1 MESETW
7 FILFDNAPNGEVEGE
22 KGAAGEDEKPDPEAQ
37 KAARKAAIEK
47 FGLETARA
55 SVAQGGSQSQD
66 GGEFEVDLDGVD
78 ETTAKAVRAA
88 LKHAGDV
95 QKGAQALANF
105 GMEQAR
111 KVAALEVGAEFGLDK
126 DEVDELSKAFE
137 TARTPDALDLSRRE
151 IIIKLRED
159 GTFAP
164 TKTAAAGKK
173 PAVDNQSKDTRKFD
187 DGRGSGGNQAA
198 ALKEKLDA
206 IDPTTPEGMTELA
219 KLETQV
225 MAAQARYTE
234 RAQRRG

>member
-7 FILFDNAPNGEVEGE
+7 FILFDDAPNGEVEGE
-22 KGAAGEDEKPDPEAQ
+22 KGAGGEDNKPDPEAQ

-55 SVAQGGSQSQD
+55 AQGGGSQQQQD
-66 GGEFEVDLDGVD
+66 GELEVDLDGVD
-78 ETTAKAVRAA
+78 EATAKAVRAA
-88 LKHAGDV
+88 LKHANDV
-95 QKGAQALANF
+95 QKGAQTLANY

-126 DEVDELSKAFE
+126 DEVDELVKAFE
-137 TARTPDALDLSRRE
+137 SARTPDALDLSRRE
-151 IIIKLRED
+151 IVIKLRED

-164 TKTAAAGKK
+164 SKPAAAGKK

-206 IDPTTPEGMTELA
+206 IDPTTPEGMAELA
-219 KLETQV
+219 RLETQV